1 MRKLIATLLVAL
13 TFSAHSAEYE
23 FVIPNPPGSAADT
36 VGRTIAEEYH
46 RQTGNSL
53 ILEYAPGADHVIAAT
68 KFKTKKLAVSLG
80 TTTMHIFNH
89 VYRDSIPYTDSDF
102 NIVGFLGWIPAV
114 WYTAADSQYNTM
126 QDILEAMASN
136 KNVFVGV
143 DAFGVEVNVT
153 SLIKNNPHGKQIN
166 IIKYKGSAQTLTDV
180 LGRHVDLAIGSVSE
194 MIVNNATAGR
204 IRILSTSNDTPI
216 MINGRTIPTSDK
228 LLNVPQ
234 FNGGFILAVTP
245 GESAELQQLRK
256 DLLKTMASDAVR
268 SKLKA
273 INIEVEAG
281 DAARAQEKISQYRQQ
296 LRLLK

>member
-1 MRKLIATLLVAL
+1 MKKILATLLVAL
-13 TFSAHSAEYE
+13 TFSAHAAEYE

-36 VGRTIAEEYH
+36 VGRTVAEEYN

-68 KFKTKKLAVSLG
+68 KFKTKKIAVSLG

-114 WYTAADSQYNTM
+114 WYTAADSQYNNM
-126 QDILEAMASN
+126 QDILDAMAGN

-153 SLIKNNPHGKQIN
+153 SLVKNNPQGKYIN

-194 MIVNNATAGR
+194 LIVSNAKSGR
-204 IRILSTSNDTPI
+204 IRILSTSNDRPI
-216 MINGRTIPTSDK
+216 VIDGRTIPTSDK

-268 SKLKA
+268 NKLKA

-281 DAARAQEKISQYRQQ
+281 DADQAREKILQYRQQ